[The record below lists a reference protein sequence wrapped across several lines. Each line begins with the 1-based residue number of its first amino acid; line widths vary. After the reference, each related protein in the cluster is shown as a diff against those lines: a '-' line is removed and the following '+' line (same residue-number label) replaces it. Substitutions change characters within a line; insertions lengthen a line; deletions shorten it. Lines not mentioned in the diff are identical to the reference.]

1 MQPAAPPLDVTP
13 EELEALLESV
23 RQALGEAGYQKLK
36 AAIRTLGYLAEL
48 LRERDITLDGLRELL
63 LSPAGAST
71 EKTRQV
77 LQNAGIETQKQNQ
90 EKQNSQAS
98 QRSRPGHGRHGV
110 DAYSGAQKV
119 KVPHPSLHPGDR
131 CPECSKG
138 KVYVLEAPGVL
149 VRLVGQAPITGTV
162 YELEKLR
169 CNLCLQVFTAEA
181 PAGVGEEKYDV
192 TSASMMALL
201 KYGSGMPFHRLEG
214 LQGKPEI
221 PLPASTQ
228 WGIMKETAERIE
240 PASIAMSIWAFA
252 CSSDNCLDPLRSPR
266 EPVAA
271 THSAEA
277 QQESSHFDFGEL
289 RTRSCHVLLIR
300 RIGDRM
306 SLTPSFIPSLSDVE
320 RYKRLRR
327 LARDLNHRIVKTV
340 PREAMHEVG
349 ETIGIL
355 HRGVLVF
362 DTLVF
367 DTEDET
373 SI

>member
-23 RQALGEAGYQKLK
+23 REALGEAGYQKLK

-63 LSPAGAST
+63 LSPAEAST

-119 KVPHPSLHPGDR
+119 KVQHPSLHPGDR

-181 PAGVGEEKYDV
+181 PAGVGEEKYDA

-214 LQGKPEI
+214 LQGKLEI

-240 PASIAMSIWAFA
+240 PALEELIRQAAQGEVLPDPGLYSIDARTRMGSV
-252 CSSDNCLDPLRSPR
+252 SSDFTGKSLNRLSQFL
-266 EPVAA
+266 VG
-271 THSAEA
+271 T
-277 QQESSHFDFGEL
+277 HFDYASQ
-289 RTRSCHVLLIR
+289 TPKR
-300 RIGDRM
+300 RIYLRM
-306 SLTPSFIPSLSDVE
+306 GRGSIEIKQDLPYGPVE
-320 RYKRLRR
+320 KQ
-327 LARDLNHRIVKTV
+327 
-340 PREAMHEVG
+340 
-349 ETIGIL
+349 
-355 HRGVLVF
+355 
-362 DTLVF
+362 
-367 DTEDET
+367 
-373 SI
+373 